1 MNKSARAIA
10 LETLIRILQD
20 GSYSNISLN
29 NSLNNSHLS
38 QTDQNLATRLVYGT
52 VQYKIFLDY
61 QLKGL
66 LKTKIT
72 EKYLYPLLLMSLYQ
86 LIFLDKIP
94 DRAVLD
100 EANKLAKQFGKRH
113 SAGFKIANG
122 ILRSFIRRGVILPDE
137 SDQIEYLSVK
147 ESFPTWL
154 VQYFIDH
161 WGE

>member
-94 DRAVLD
+94 DFPLI
-100 EANKLAKQFGKRH
+100 NKTISCLAFPILFVNGKR
-113 SAGFKIANG
+113 N
-122 ILRSFIRRGVILPDE
+122 
-137 SDQIEYLSVK
+137 LSSCSYQGK
-147 ESFPTWL
+147 RA
-154 VQYFIDH
+154 DC
-161 WGE
+161 